1 MPSKKSKAIL
11 RIEILDNHPDHV
23 LLADYLKSTGD
34 AKGQVLAAVTACFY
48 PIAIAQKPNVS
59 RQEKE
64 MALSEAIRELDRQK
78 SYLIDRYRIFEQI
91 EQPSRPSSCVSFPS
105 LPQGAD
111 RASDRSAAFAP
122 TFSTSSEDDEDADG
136 NDDSSY
142 SIGDPTLPVQLNF

>member
-1 MPSKKSKAIL
+1 MPNKKSKAIL

-34 AKGQVLAAVTACFY
+34 AKGQVLAAITAYFY
-48 PIAIAQKPNVS
+48 PIAIAQKQNVS

-64 MALSEAIRELDRQK
+64 MALADATRELDSRK

-91 EQPSRPSSCVSFPS
+91 EQPSRSLPSVDLSLLPPRTYQTAPLAPPSSI
-105 LPQGAD
+105 
-111 RASDRSAAFAP
+111 
-122 TFSTSSEDDEDADG
+122 SEEDEDADA

-142 SIGDPTLPVQLNF
+142 SIGDLTSPAHLNF